1 LARKVTF
8 QNFDPD
14 KLVAVFENADP
25 VLVYIAQD
33 ELESV
38 QIESFVFD
46 ENLPRMIVN
55 FRMAVPTRLMV
66 YADKADEARECL
78 RDLGF
83 EK

>member
-1 LARKVTF
+1 VIV
-8 QNFDPD
+8 QNLDPD

-25 VLVYIAQD
+25 MLVYIAQD

-55 FRMAVPTRLMV
+55 FRLAVPTRLMV

-78 RDLGF
+78 RELGIDT
-83 EK
+83 